1 MPESQRRK
9 KTEEIARI
17 KDNGEGMKED
27 NVKKERNRTDT
38 KKTEILRFHEKVENI
53 QIRQQWLERWKLEL
67 EKEQQ
72 CGKE

>member
-67 EKEQQ
+67 EKEQ
-72 CGKE
+72 